1 MKALFVVPVAVLAA
15 SLGFLVAS
23 CASEDDATSAGKVPT
38 AETTTE
44 GTSEEIPTTTTADE
58 TTETGT
64 ETTPSNAK
72 VTYQVWFANA
82 DGLFVTYR
90 TEPATPRVGT
100 AALESLLEGPDSF
113 EEDYGLHTAIPDGT
127 QLLGLEIDGSIAR
140 VDLTS
145 EFESGGGSL
154 SMQTRLAQVVYTI
167 TQFPTVKGVVFSLDG
182 EPIDVLGGEGVL
194 LDHPL
199 TRRDYVDLL
208 PAILVTAPALTAS
221 VESPVFIRGS
231 ANVFEANVGIQILD
245 EDGNVLVETFTTAT
259 CGTGCRGTY
268 RTRVRYE
275 VDHAQQGTIVVH
287 DDDAAGTGTFPNEVR
302 IPVRLLP

>member
-1 MKALFVVPVAVLAA
+1 MKAVFVVPVAVLAA

-23 CASEDDATSAGKVPT
+23 CASDGDATSAGPAPT
-38 AETTTE
+38 AGTTTE
-44 GTSEEIPTTTTADE
+44 STSEEIPTTTAADE

-64 ETTPSNAK
+64 ETTPSGAK

-82 DGLFVTYR
+82 DGLFVAYR

-113 EEDYGLHTAIPDGT
+113 EEDYGLRTAIPEGT
-127 QLLGLEIDGSIAR
+127 QLLGLEIDGSIAT

-145 EFESGGGSL
+145 EFESGGNEASAEE
-154 SMQTRLAQVVYTI
+154 RVAQVVYTL
-167 TQFPTVKGVVFSLDG
+167 TQFPTVKGVLISLDG
-182 EPIDVLGGEGVL
+182 IQGCI
-194 LDHPL
+194 LDWCHKPL
-199 TRRDYVDLL
+199 TRRDFAELL
-208 PAILVTAPALTAS
+208 PPILVTGPALTAS
-221 VESPVFIRGS
+221 VESPVLIRGS

-245 EDGNVLVETFTTAT
+245 EDGEVILETFTTAT

-268 RTRVRYE
+268 RARARYE